1 MERFYIMVAGTLV
14 TVVLVMTLRKQ
25 NGELALLLG
34 LCGCVLAL
42 AGLSWFLTPVVGFFE
57 KIQSLASLDPQL
69 VGILL
74 KITAVSIT
82 AEIAGLV
89 CQDAG
94 NGALG
99 KSLQLL
105 ASAVILWQALPMLER
120 LLALA
125 ERILVNL

>member
-1 MERFYIMVAGTLV
+1 MERFYILIAGSLV

-34 LCGCVLAL
+34 LCGCALVL
-42 AGLSWFLTPVVGFFE
+42 AGLAWFLEPVMGFLGR
-57 KIQSLASLDPQL
+57 IQTLTALDPDL
-69 VGILL
+69 LGILV
-74 KITAVSIT
+74 KIAAISFT

-94 NGALG
+94 NSALG

-105 ASAVILWQALPMLER
+105 ASSVILWLALPMLER
-120 LLALA
+120 LLAMA